1 MEEAARIM
9 ALEMPREGERICR
22 LRDRLEAG
30 VLARIEE
37 SRVNGHKSPRLPH
50 TSNLAFD
57 GIEAQ
62 TLVAALDLEGVA
74 VSAGSACHVGSV
86 QPSHV
91 LRAMRLSPAE
101 LEGSIRVSLGRPT
114 RDTDIDHMLEI
125 LPPLVARLREHAS
138 AAR

>member
-1 MEEAARIM
+1 M
-9 ALEMPREGERICR
+9 LS
-22 LRDRLEAG
+22 
-30 VLARIEE
+30 RIEGV
-37 SRVNGHKSPRLPH
+37 RVNGHKSPRLPH

-91 LRAMRLSPAE
+91 LRAMRLEPAQ
-101 LEGSIRVSLGRPT
+101 LQGSIRVSLGRPT
-114 RDTDIDHMLEI
+114 READVDRVLEI
-125 LPPLVARLREHAS
+125 LPTLVARLREHAP
-138 AAR
+138 AARSGGPLGGLRCR